1 MYAHRTVKW
10 MAIAA
15 VAFGVMTIISGG
27 RALFGSMES
36 RESVGNAVPF
46 VLWFN
51 FLAGFMYILAGAGFL
66 VRSRWAVPISL
77 FLAVSTTLVF
87 AAFGI
92 HIAGGGTFEMRT
104 VAAMTLRSLFWIAV
118 TVFSMRATKQNRL

>member
-1 MYAHRTVKW
+1 MHAHRTVKW
-10 MAIAA
+10 VAIAA

-51 FLAGFMYILAGAGFL
+51 FLAGFVYILAGTGL
-66 VRSRWAVPISL
+66 LMHRQWAVPASL
-77 FLAVSTTLVF
+77 FLAVSTILVF
-87 AAFGI
+87 VAFGI
-92 HIAGGGTFEMRT
+92 HITGGGTFEMRT
-104 VAAMTLRSLFWIAV
+104 VAAMTIRSIFWIAV
-118 TVFSMRATKQNRL
+118 AVFSMRAMKQNLL

>member
-1 MYAHRTVKW
+1 MYANRTVKW
-10 MAIAA
+10 AAIAA

-36 RESVGNAVPF
+36 RESVGNTVPF

-51 FLAGFMYILAGAGFL
+51 FLAGFIYILAGAGFMMH
-66 VRSRWAVPISL
+66 SRWAVPASL
-77 FLAVSTTLVF
+77 FLAVSTTLIF

-92 HIAGGGTFEMRT
+92 HITGGGTFEMRT
-104 VAAMTLRSLFWIAV
+104 VAAMTIRSLFWIAV
-118 TVFSMRATKQNRL
+118 TIFSMRVMKQN